1 MKLIFSPESK
11 KDLLD
16 IAAYIAT
23 ENPKKSLE
31 FINDLEASCKKLEEF
46 PSIGVARPELEK
58 DSRMLV
64 YNKYLIFYY
73 VSEDQVVIDRFLPG
87 SRDLEAIFENKK
99 PKFPTKK

>member
-16 IAAYIAT
+16 IAAYIAI
-23 ENPKKSLE
+23 ENPKIALE
-31 FINDLEASCKKLEEF
+31 FIDELEESCKKLEEF

-64 YNKYLIFYY
+64 HKKYLIFYY
-73 VSEDQVVIDRFLPG
+73 VSEGCVVIDRFLPG
-87 SRDLEAIFENKK
+87 SRDLEAIFENKE
-99 PKFPTKK
+99 PRFPIKK